1 MNRVTCDPEVVRDA
15 RNLAHHMRDVAGTEE
30 ADATGG
36 KARERVQPYIVSDTN
51 DTGAMTNDVLRLAA
65 ELMAID
71 STSGQE
77 GELMAHVS
85 LMLES
90 RGWRVTRIPVT

>member
-1 MNRVTCDPEVVRDA
+1 
-15 RNLAHHMRDVAGTEE
+15 
-30 ADATGG
+30 
-36 KARERVQPYIVSDTN
+36 
-51 DTGAMTNDVLRLAA
+51 MTNDVLRLAA

-90 RGWRVTRIPVT
+90 RGWRVTRIPVTPGRMNVHATCVHERHHARDGSLPPFPFDGRGWGVGPRDH